1 MFFAVLPPLFV
12 MEPQRPRQFCADYQL
27 PRVVPGRPMC
37 IFPKWN
43 CPYGR
48 HECQHCGNKGHGA
61 GDCRQAEGPE
71 EPMPPAQEPPPEATA
86 IVPFV
91 PPPLEPPPP
100 APPPPKSFYPPF
112 VAPTPKAVVVPGF
125 GKKGEGKDANYGTS
139 IEPPSGPLPHAELP
153 PILQASSSCAA
164 VIPEIPPPIA
174 ATTQDVEEWMTTGYK
189 PLTNIS
195 QKIPPEVGESILWRG
210 VKTGKKGCLSTKVEY
225 FNGKV
230 RHVEV
235 EDDGELY
242 VYLD

>member
-1 MFFAVLPPLFV
+1 MPIMVPL
-12 MEPQRPRQFCADYQL
+12 
-27 PRVVPGRPMC
+27 
-37 IFPKWN
+37 
-43 CPYGR
+43 
-48 HECQHCGNKGHGA
+48 
-61 GDCRQAEGPE
+61 
-71 EPMPPAQEPPPEATA
+71 
-86 IVPFV
+86 
-91 PPPLEPPPP
+91 
-100 APPPPKSFYPPF
+100 S
-112 VAPTPKAVVVPGF
+112 
-125 GKKGEGKDANYGTS
+125 S
-139 IEPPSGPLPHAELP
+139 PPSGPLPHSELP

-164 VIPEIPPPIA
+164 AIPEIPPPIA